1 MDRAPLVWASHRTP
15 ETEEEIMPEL
25 LDDLIGCSV
34 YDHDGDKIGKVKQ
47 IYIQDNTGA
56 PTWVAV
62 STGFFSEDTLVPLA
76 GARHR
81 PESHTLQVQVVKE
94 AVKSAPHLD
103 HNGRISAKDER
114 ELFHHYHIDP
124 NRAGWD
130 TYGRQVV
137 GQRDSAERRPD
148 DDSMVR
154 SEERLY
160 IGTEQHEADTA
171 GLHKYGVTKDEVKDS
186 WTVSDT
192 VRKERDDAEGV
203 DTEIP
208 QERR

>member
-15 ETEEEIMPEL
+15 EPEEEIMPER
-25 LDDLIGCSV
+25 LDDLIGSCV
-34 YDHDGDKIGKVKQ
+34 YDHDGNKIGKVKQ

-94 AVKSAPHLD
+94 AVKSAPHRA
-103 HNGRISAKDER
+103 HNGRINAKDER
-114 ELFHHYHIDP
+114 ELFNHYHIDP

-130 TYGRQVV
+130 AYGRQVV
-137 GQRDSAERRPD
+137 GQRDTADRRPD
-148 DDSMVR
+148 ADSMV
-154 SEERLY
+154 
-160 IGTEQHEADTA
+160 
-171 GLHKYGVTKDEVKDS
+171 
-186 WTVSDT
+186 
-192 VRKERDDAEGV
+192 
-203 DTEIP
+203 
-208 QERR
+208 